1 MNKQDMAVATPTQG
15 ALMRQ
20 AEPVAESVA
29 LIQLIERAAQNPQVD
44 LDKMERLLVMHE
56 RMLAKAAET
65 EFAAALARV
74 QSHIG
79 RVATD
84 KDNAQTRSKYA
95 SYAAIDRVV
104 RPLYSAEGF
113 ALSFDTAESVQD
125 TVKVIAY
132 LSHPNG
138 HTRTYSVVMPSD
150 GKGAKG
156 GDVMTKTHAAG
167 SAMRYGMRYL
177 VNMIF
182 NLAIGEDP
190 ADDDG
195 QAAGVATI
203 TTAQAADLLALA
215 DEVGLN
221 VGKLLAWLKVER
233 VEDLP
238 AAHYQKAV
246 AALQSKR
253 AK

>member
-1 MNKQDMAVATPTQG
+1 MNTVAVAD
-15 ALMRQ
+15 ASS
-20 AEPVAESVA
+20 PVTSELTAMMQV
-29 LIQLIERAAQNPQVD
+29 IERAASNPDVD
-44 LDKMERLLVMHE
+44 LDKMERLLVMRE
-56 RMLAKAAET
+56 RMLARAAET

-74 QSHIG
+74 QSRIG

-95 SYAAIDRVV
+95 SYAAIDRAV

-113 ALSFDTAESVQD
+113 ALSFDTSESAQD
-125 TVKVIAY
+125 TVRVIAY

-138 HTRTYSVVMPSD
+138 HTRTYSVVMPAD

-182 NLAIGEDP
+182 NIAIGEDP
-190 ADDDG
+190 TDDDG
-195 QAAGVATI
+195 QAAGAPDTI
-203 TTAQAADLLALA
+203 TDDQAASLQALA
-215 DEVGLN
+215 EEVGA
-221 VGKLLAWLKVER
+221 KLPQFCKYLKVEKLT
-233 VEDLP
+233 DLP
-238 AAHYQKAV
+238 ASRYQAAI
-246 AALQSKR
+246 AALEAKR